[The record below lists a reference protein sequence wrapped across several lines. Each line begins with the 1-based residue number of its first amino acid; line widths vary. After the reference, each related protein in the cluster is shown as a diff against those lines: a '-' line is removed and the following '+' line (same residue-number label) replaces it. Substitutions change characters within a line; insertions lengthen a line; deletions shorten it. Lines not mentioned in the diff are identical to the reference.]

1 MKESSEI
8 DVNDVIDFI
17 QNNEW
22 EFKDD
27 TKTWITGD
35 QDGNNWSVVHSITEP
50 AKGYSLE
57 LTEDPAQ
64 VLGVYTHI
72 ADKSDIDQESL
83 REAMMPIFRKVGR
96 F

>member
-22 EFKDD
+22 IFKND
-27 TKTWITGD
+27 TKTWINGGWD
-35 QDGNNWSVVHSITEP
+35 GQDWKIVYSDEEP
-50 AKGYSLE
+50 PKGYSLE
-57 LTEDPAQ
+57 LTEDAEQ

-72 ADKSDIDQESL
+72 ADKSDTDQESL
-83 REAMMPIFRKVGR
+83 REAMMPVFRAVGKL
-96 F
+96 